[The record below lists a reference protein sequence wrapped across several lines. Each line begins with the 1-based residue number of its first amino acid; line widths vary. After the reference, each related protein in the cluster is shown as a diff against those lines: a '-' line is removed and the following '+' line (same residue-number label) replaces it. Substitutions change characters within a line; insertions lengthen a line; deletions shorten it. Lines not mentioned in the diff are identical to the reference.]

1 MTRYTSDSRDRVLDA
16 VDMVSLVS
24 SRTELRRHGVNS
36 YFGLCPFHDERTPSF
51 HVSPDEKLYYCF
63 GCQAS
68 GNAFTFVMEIEG
80 VDFSAALEML
90 AKRSGVQLQ
99 TEREDPQAQ
108 ARRSRRERLYTLME
122 RATAYYARYLWEAR
136 ESATAREYL
145 VGRGLSEQIL
155 RKFRVGFSPS
165 AWDRILVA
173 SRGAGFSDDELI
185 AAGLAQ
191 RSRSA
196 PGRIYDRFRARI
208 MFPCADLRG
217 RAVGFG
223 ARAMR
228 ENQPPKY
235 LNTAEGELYHKR
247 EMLYGV
253 DVARAAAARAGEV
266 ILAEGY
272 TDVLALHEA
281 GLNNALGI
289 MGTSLTE
296 EQVGA
301 LQKIAPVLILCL
313 DADTAGQEAMVR
325 AASLAG
331 ARKLELR
338 VVPLPAGHDPAD
350 LVGLEG
356 ADALRD
362 RVQRA
367 IPFADFQVQRIVERP
382 DVRSAEGRDH
392 AMRELRPI
400 FAAIPQG
407 LRRDELGRRVAGLL
421 SLRSDQLAELLGRP
435 ERPARTE
442 RSRSATASRL
452 ESVDPAVRGE
462 RAFLALCLALP
473 SAGEQALEAIDLD
486 EHITSARLRS
496 AAKHLS
502 GRLDHPLGG
511 LPPDDD
517 ELARTVADL
526 VKRAGQAGTVR
537 PEHVEQQRL
546 YLERAR
552 LERAIRRALTT
563 SSVAGGRSPRQA
575 DGGRDVQGLAREKE
589 AVRAAIQEL
598 DAKLERPM

>member
-1 MTRYTSDSRDRVLDA
+1 VLDA

-68 GNAFTFVMEIEG
+68 GNAFTFVMETEG
-80 VDFSAALEML
+80 VDFSVALEML

>member
-1 MTRYTSDSRDRVLDA
+1 
-16 VDMVSLVS
+16 MVSLVS

-51 HVSPDEKLYYCF
+51 HVSPDEKLYHCF

-68 GNAFTFVMEIEG
+68 GNAFSFVMETEA
-80 VDFSAALEML
+80 VDFSTALEML
-90 AKRSGVQLQ
+90 AKRFGVQLQ
-99 TEREDPQAQ
+99 SEREDPQAA
-108 ARRSRRERLYTLME
+108 ARRSRRERLYTLLE

-136 ESATAREYL
+136 ESASAREYL
-145 VGRGLSEQIL
+145 LGRGLSEQML
-155 RKFRVGFSPS
+155 REFRVGFSPS
-165 AWDRILVA
+165 AWDRLLVA
-173 SRGAGFSDDELI
+173 SRQAGFSDDELV
-185 AAGLAQ
+185 AGGLAQ

-196 PGRIYDRFRARI
+196 PGRIYDRFRGRI

-217 RAVGFG
+217 RVVGFG

-247 EMLYGV
+247 EILYGV
-253 DVARAAAARAGEV
+253 QVARAVAARAGEV
-266 ILAEGY
+266 ILVEGY

-281 GLNNALGI
+281 GLRNAVGI

-301 LQKIAPVLILCL
+301 LQKIAPVLVLCL

-331 ARKLELR
+331 ARELELR
-338 VVPLPAGHDPAD
+338 VVPLPAGRDPAD
-350 LVGLEG
+350 LVGVEG

-362 RVQRA
+362 RVERA

-400 FAAIPQG
+400 FAGIPQG
-407 LRRDELGRRVAGLL
+407 LLRDELARRVAGLL
-421 SLRSDQLAELLGRP
+421 SLRSDQLAELLGRQP
-435 ERPARTE
+435 PPARRGPSTP
-442 RSRSATASRL
+442 ATGSKL
-452 ESVDPAVRGE
+452 ESVDPAVRGQ

-473 SAGEQALEAIDLD
+473 SAGEQALAAIDLD
-486 EHITSARLRS
+486 EHITSARLRR
-496 AAKHLS
+496 AARHLS

-526 VKRAGQAGTVR
+526 VKRAGQAVAVR

-563 SSVAGGRSPRQA
+563 SAVAGSRSPSRA
-575 DGGRDVQGLAREKE
+575 EGGGDVQGLAREKE
-589 AVRAAIQEL
+589 AVRMAIQEL
-598 DAKLERPM
+598 DARLERPV

>member
-1 MTRYTSDSRDRVLDA
+1 MLDA

-51 HVSPDEKLYYCF
+51 HVSPDEKLYHCF

-122 RATAYYARYLWEAR
+122 RVTAYYARYLWEAR

-145 VGRGLSEQIL
+145 VERGLSEQIL
-155 RKFRVGFSPS
+155 REFRVGFSPS

-247 EMLYGV
+247 EILYGV
-253 DVARAAAARAGEV
+253 EVARAAAARAGEV
-266 ILAEGY
+266 ILVEGY

-421 SLRSDQLAELLGRP
+421 SLRSDQLAELLGRQ

-442 RSRSATASRL
+442 PSRSATASRL

-486 EHITSARLRS
+486 EHITSARLRR
-496 AAKHLS
+496 AAKHLA

-563 SSVAGGRSPRQA
+563 SSVTGGRSPRQA

-598 DAKLERPM
+598 DARLERPV